1 MLSSSYEDRLRGFE
15 LTIGPIRHTY
25 RTSVPV
31 ETAEHINDLNVSYP
45 PDTDPQGEAAAHLRM
60 IKATL
65 KATFPN
71 VDGPVSASA
80 DDLSSLFVMP
90 VGVVVPFFL
99 PSAEVPTGWALCNG
113 PTVARSDGS
122 GNITTPDLLGRF
134 LIGVSDTYPLSR
146 LGGEA
151 SARHS
156 PSEHRAQ

>member
-113 PTVARSDGS
+113 QTVARSDGS
-122 GNITTPDLLGRF
+122 GRSEEHTSELQSLMRISYAVFCFNNKNKH
-134 LIGVSDTYPLSR
+134 
-146 LGGEA
+146 A
-151 SARHS
+151 SIQ
-156 PSEHRAQ
+156 PQ

>member
-1 MLSSSYEDRLRGFE
+1 M
-15 LTIGPIRHTY
+15 IRRPPRST
-25 RTSVPV
+25 RTDTLFPYTTLFRS
-31 ETAEHINDLNVSYP
+31 LNVSYP

-90 VGVVVPFFL
+90 VGAVVPFFL

-113 PTVARSDGS
+113 QTVAQIRSA
-122 GNITTPDLLGRF
+122 T
-134 LIGVSDTYPLSR
+134 SR
-146 LGGEA
+146 ERVG
-151 SARHS
+151 
-156 PSEHRAQ
+156 QYV